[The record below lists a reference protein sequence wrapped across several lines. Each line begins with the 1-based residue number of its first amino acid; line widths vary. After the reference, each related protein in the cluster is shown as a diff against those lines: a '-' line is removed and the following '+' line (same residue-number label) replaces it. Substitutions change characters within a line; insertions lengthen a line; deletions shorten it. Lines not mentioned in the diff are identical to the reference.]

1 MADYRQADPEI
12 YARALNRI
20 EWFGNASLAGAL
32 LAALADGDYGCQ
44 AWTAAAC
51 GTLGVVAAEP
61 LLVALLRHPD
71 GLVQESVC
79 EAAAAKALARIGD
92 DQAQDALWAALQA
105 RQFDR
110 VGYLASALASLG
122 PQVAERLLA
131 MIEDPDPYLRY
142 WAARALGATG
152 DERVRAALQR
162 LAAHDHERTRFG
174 GQVSTAAKKAL
185 RTLDRLQHSRS

>member
-1 MADYRQADPEI
+1 MQPEDLGYLTAGLRAPGRDDRLSALEALLRHASQGDRLAQQALRDIVADYRQADPEI

-71 GLVQESVC
+71 GLATASTSGPLPPRRWPESATTKHGTPCGRPCRPGSSTVS
-79 EAAAAKALARIGD
+79 ATWPVR
-92 DQAQDALWAALQA
+92 WP
-105 RQFDR
+105 
-110 VGYLASALASLG
+110 ASA
-122 PQVAERLLA
+122 P
-131 MIEDPDPYLRY
+131 
-142 WAARALGATG
+142 
-152 DERVRAALQR
+152 
-162 LAAHDHERTRFG
+162 
-174 GQVSTAAKKAL
+174 K
-185 RTLDRLQHSRS
+185 SRSGSWP